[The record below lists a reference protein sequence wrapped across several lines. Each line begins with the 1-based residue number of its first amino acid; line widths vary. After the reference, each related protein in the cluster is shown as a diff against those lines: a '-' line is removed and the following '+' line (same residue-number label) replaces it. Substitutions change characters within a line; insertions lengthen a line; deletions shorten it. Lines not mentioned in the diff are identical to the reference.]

1 MRTRDDIE
9 AYLTRAGLPFREIAE
24 DGTMWLVRDTGWGEH
39 VVVTLA
45 GPLVLFRMKITTL
58 AEVDRHPEFFK
69 TLLEMNARDM
79 IHGAYGI
86 SDGEVVLTG
95 PAGAASFLPQPT
107 RATAA
112 MADMAARW
120 IRDLF
125 FMSVIMVLSG
135 DGCS

>member
-95 PAGAASFLPQPT
+95 TLRMENLDYNEFQGTFDDFSLA
-107 RATAA
+107 
-112 MADMAARW
+112 
-120 IRDLF
+120 
-125 FMSVIMVLSG
+125 LSNHLDTLHG
-135 DGCS
+135 FAKSNS

>member
-1 MRTRDDIE
+1 MRTREDIE
-9 AYLTRAGLPFREIAE
+9 AYLTRSGLPFREIAE
-24 DGTMWLVRDTGWGEH
+24 DGNMWLVRDTGWGEH

-58 AEVDRHPEFFK
+58 ADVERHEELFR

-95 PAGAASFLPQPT
+95 TLRLENLDYNEFQGTFDDFSLA
-107 RATAA
+107 
-112 MADMAARW
+112 
-120 IRDLF
+120 
-125 FMSVIMVLSG
+125 LSNHLDTLHG
-135 DGCS
+135 FAKSNS

>member
-95 PAGAASFLPQPT
+95 TLRLENLDYNEFQGTFDDFSLA
-107 RATAA
+107 
-112 MADMAARW
+112 
-120 IRDLF
+120 
-125 FMSVIMVLSG
+125 LSNHLDTLRG
-135 DGCS
+135 FAKSNS

>member
-95 PAGAASFLPQPT
+95 TLRMENLDYNEFQGTFDDFSLA
-107 RATAA
+107 
-112 MADMAARW
+112 
-120 IRDLF
+120 
-125 FMSVIMVLSG
+125 LSNHLDTLRG
-135 DGCS
+135 FAKSNS

>member
-9 AYLTRAGLPFREIAE
+9 AYLTRAGLPFREISE

-45 GPLVLFRMKITTL
+45 GSLVLFRMKITTL
-58 AEVDRHPEFFK
+58 AEVDRHPELFK

-95 PAGAASFLPQPT
+95 TLRMENLDYNEFQGTFDDFS
-107 RATAA
+107 
-112 MADMAARW
+112 MA
-120 IRDLF
+120 
-125 FMSVIMVLSG
+125 LSNHLDTLRG
-135 DGCS
+135 FAKSNS

>member
-95 PAGAASFLPQPT
+95 TLRMENLDYNEFQGTFDDFS
-107 RATAA
+107 
-112 MADMAARW
+112 MA
-120 IRDLF
+120 
-125 FMSVIMVLSG
+125 LSNHLDTLHG
-135 DGCS
+135 FAKSNS